1 MHIDKSR
8 IVEITKELIKYKS
21 LTGMEKGVGDYISGF
36 FDKIGVEY
44 RVFEKEK
51 GRPNII
57 ANLGSGEKTLAFNG
71 HFDVVPISDESSW
84 KTDPFSPELK
94 GNRLFGRGAFDMK
107 GSCAVMMHI
116 AEILSKKKLNG
127 SLQIQLVSDEEKGAE
142 FGTRHIIE
150 LIEKGEIK
158 RPDHVII
165 GEGSDLKI
173 RNGERGILVF
183 DVKFKGKAAHTANVR
198 SDAINAIVLAS
209 KAVLAIDKKIDK
221 FHPEIGTPVIS
232 VNMIS
237 GGKVKNQV
245 PGECVITVDRRT
257 IPGETKEKVLE
268 EIKQQIDKVLENES
282 YEILNVLYGP
292 ANITSKDSPF
302 IKLVAETIMDVLKI
316 KPEFYIGEGGVTDAR
331 FYRYA
336 GIPTIIYG
344 PLGEHAHGPNEYVD
358 VDSLEKQAKVYLG
371 MVNRTM
377 GSGLI

>member
-1 MHIDKSR
+1 MCIDKNR
-8 IVEITKELIKYKS
+8 IVDIAKDLIRYKS
-21 LTGMEKGVGDYISGF
+21 FTGMERDIGEYISGF
-36 FDKIGVEY
+36 FHNIGVEY

-71 HFDVVPISDESSW
+71 HLDTVPISDESSW
-84 KTDPFSPELK
+84 ETDPFSPELK
-94 GNRLFGRGAFDMK
+94 GNRLIGRGAFDMK

-116 AEILSKKKLNG
+116 AEIVSKEKLNG
-127 SLQIQLVSDEEKGAE
+127 NLQIQLVSDEEKGAE

-150 LIEKGEIK
+150 LIKEGKIK
-158 RPDHVII
+158 RPDGVII
-165 GEGSDLKI
+165 GERSDLKV

-183 DVKFKGKAAHTANVR
+183 DVKFKGRAAHTADVR
-198 SDAINAIVLAS
+198 YNGINAIVLAS
-209 KAVLAIDKKIDK
+209 NAVLAIDKEIEK
-221 FHPEIGTPVIS
+221 FHPEIGSPVIS

-257 IPGETKEKVLE
+257 IPGETKETVLD
-268 EIKQQIDKVLENES
+268 EIAQQIDKVLGKES

-292 ANITSKDSPF
+292 ANITPKDAP
-302 IKLVAETIMDVLKI
+302 LVKTVSEAVKHVLKHE
-316 KPEFYIGEGGVTDAR
+316 PEFYVGEGGVTDAR
-331 FYRYA
+331 FYRYS

-358 VDSLEKQAKVYLG
+358 IDFLEKQANVYLK
-371 MVNRTM
+371 
-377 GSGLI
+377 LIKSF